1 MKLKKGDNV
10 TVIAG
15 KDRGKRGKIL
25 TMYLARARALV
36 EGINVFRKHRRPK
49 RQGEKGEVITVPRA
63 IHISNVQFYCGSCGR
78 GVRLGTRLEGDAKV
92 RYCIRCKRVV

>member
-25 TMYLARARALV
+25 AMYVARHRALV
-36 EGINVFRKHRRPK
+36 EGINVFRKHRRPR
-49 RQGEKGEVITVPRA
+49 RQGEKGEIIQLPRS
-63 IHISNVQFYCGSCGR
+63 IDISNVQFYCSSCGR
-78 GVRLGTRLEGDAKV
+78 GVRLGYHVEGEAKI
-92 RYCIRCKRVV
+92 RHCIRCKRAV